1 MARRRLQ
8 CLIVE
13 KHDRETGALRHQL
26 QIPIA
31 DAREF
36 FGPGN
41 HAQNIQLNVF
51 LPGNEQIPR
60 YVQEVSVS
68 RVYANATRRIN
79 RFHEIGLMPSCFM
92 FFQQTPEPAVFDF
105 WLDKDKAIV
114 AARYSDW
121 HQCRSSQHGRGRL
134 VTVVDAPVPKW
145 FDRSD

>member
-13 KHDRETGALRHQL
+13 KQDWETGAHQHQL

-41 HAQNIQLNVF
+41 RTQNIQLNVF

-60 YVQEVSVS
+60 DVQEVSVS

-79 RFHEIGLMPSCFM
+79 RFHSIGLMHSCFM
-92 FFQQTPEPAVFDF
+92 FFQQTAEPTVFDF
-105 WLDKDKAIV
+105 WFDTDKAIV
-114 AARYSDW
+114 ATRYSDW
-121 HQCRSSQHGRGRL
+121 HQGRNSQHGRGRL

-145 FDRSD
+145 FDRID